1 MIIKILACLVLITIL
16 CGCGVNAVP
25 DMAGPAPAAAGS
37 VTLSW
42 SAPEKNVDGTPLVD
56 LAGYRVYY
64 GRTSSDYANSADTNN
79 ETEVHI
85 SNLTPGQWCFA
96 VTAYD
101 ATFNESGF
109 SLEACTVI

>member
-1 MIIKILACLVLITIL
+1 MKEVIMIIKILACLALITIL

-25 DMAGPAPAAAGS
+25 DMAG
-37 VTLSW
+37 
-42 SAPEKNVDGTPLVD
+42 
-56 LAGYRVYY
+56 YRVYY
-64 GRTSSDYANSADTNN
+64 GRTSSDYSNSADTNN
-79 ETEVHI
+79 ETEVYI